1 MLELVMSILLIF
13 CASVVCIFGSEKNA
27 TSCRDPSPGKHS
39 VWGDCVLLEGNIL
52 SFHKIKPIHSLVD
65 DAESIRIKSLR
76 GAGCN
81 IRILGLHNRVE
92 QDDWSHFMLE
102 KKSVGSDDESM
113 LMSDRS

>member
-1 MLELVMSILLIF
+1 MSILLIF

-27 TSCRDPSPGKHS
+27 TSCRDPSPALHPESTVCGGIVS
-39 VWGDCVLLEGNIL
+39 YIEGNIL

-81 IRILGLHNRVE
+81 IIRILGLHNGKE
-92 QDDWSHFMLE
+92 QDGLT
-102 KKSVGSDDESM
+102 
-113 LMSDRS
+113 

>member
-1 MLELVMSILLIF
+1 MSILLIF

-27 TSCRDPSPGKHS
+27 TSCRDPSPGKQVCGGIVS
-39 VWGDCVLLEGNIL
+39 YIEGNIL

-81 IRILGLHNRVE
+81 IRILGLHNRKE
-92 QDDWSHFMLE
+92 QDGLT
-102 KKSVGSDDESM
+102 
-113 LMSDRS
+113 